1 MGKKRFD
8 KLGIVAGSGVLP
20 AALIKACRNQGRDF
34 FVLALKGHTDAALL
48 PTDIPMRWIRLG
60 AVGTGFREMKK
71 QGVRDIVLI
80 GGVRRPSVAE
90 LRPDFR
96 GLAFLARAGM
106 RALGDDGLL
115 KAVIKEIETDGFK
128 VVGIDEIM
136 PSLLAPHG
144 VFGTV
149 KPTQADETDI
159 KRGVEVAQALGRAD
173 VGQAVIVQQGLVLA
187 VEGIEGTAA
196 LIQRTASLKRKGG
209 GGVLIKMAKPQQDRR
224 IDLPTIGVQTVQS
237 IHEAGFKGIA
247 VQAGAVLV
255 AELEKT
261 VRMADK
267 LGIFIVGVS
276 V

>member
-1 MGKKRFD
+1 MTQKRFD
-8 KLGIVAGSGVLP
+8 KLGIVAGSGSLP
-20 AALIKACRNQGRDF
+20 AALIKACLDAKRDF
-34 FVLALKGHTDAALL
+34 FVLALKGHADPDLL
-48 PTDIPMRWIRLG
+48 PAGIPMRWIRVG
-60 AVGTGFREMKK
+60 AVGTGFAEMKK
-71 QGVRDIVLI
+71 QGAKDIVLI

-90 LRPDFR
+90 LRPDLK
-96 GLAFLARAGM
+96 GLKFLARAGM

-115 KAVIKEIETDGFK
+115 KAVIKEIESDGFR

-136 PSLLAPHG
+136 PSLLAPSG
-144 VFGTV
+144 VFGAV
-149 KPTQADETDI
+149 KPTQSDETDI
-159 KRGVEVAQALGRAD
+159 RRGIEVARVLGQAD

-196 LIQRTASLKRKGG
+196 LIKRTAALKRKGG
-209 GGVLIKMAKPQQDRR
+209 GGVLVKMAKPQQERR

-255 AELEKT
+255 AEAEKT
-261 VRMADK
+261 IRLADQ
-267 LGIFIVGVS
+267 LGIFIVGVP